1 MTKLRKRLNEKEAEF
16 LGLDILSVESGKG
29 NPKYTLEDWQWETI
43 LKSRTTPN
51 KREFVETIKKL
62 DKDGELI
69 STVEKL
75 QSEPIEVPENFE
87 LIKVST
93 SKTTGQQWLQYA
105 PKKVEDAVN
114 EIDYESIIKKH
125 INKVSIKKVK
135 SVKTKDFDTLT
146 YTDVHV
152 AMETDKYKNS
162 MYAVDWNKK
171 EILKTAELIVN
182 RTIQEKESD
191 ILYIDELG
199 DLMDGYNGLTTRGGH
214 SLPQNMTNEEAF
226 DCALS
231 FKMYLVDNL
240 IHHYKKIVCN
250 NICND
255 NHAGA
260 FGYFV
265 NSAFKNITDLK
276 YKNVK
281 VVNHRK
287 FINHYYVGRIA
298 FVITHGKDDMTLK
311 FGFKPTLK
319 PDAIEKIDQY
329 CKHNNIYK
337 NSDLVIFKKGDSH
350 QALFDM
356 CSSDDFYYFNY
367 PALSPSSQ
375 WVQNNFKKGRR
386 GFFNESFKDLDT
398 YLKPKFITS

>member
-1 MTKLRKRLNEKEAEF
+1 MTKLRKRLNNKEAEF

-125 INKVSIKKVK
+125 IKKVNIKRVK

-146 YTDVHV
+146 YADVHI

-162 MYAVDWNKK
+162 MYAVEWNKK

-398 YLKPKFITS
+398 YLKPKYL